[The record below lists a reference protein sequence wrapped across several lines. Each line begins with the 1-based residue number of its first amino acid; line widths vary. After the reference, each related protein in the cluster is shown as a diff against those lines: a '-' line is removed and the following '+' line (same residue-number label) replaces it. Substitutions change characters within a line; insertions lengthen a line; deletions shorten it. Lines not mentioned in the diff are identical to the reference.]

1 MLKTKVKASSINNLT
16 DARYF
21 AAWGVEWLGFNF
33 DEGAENYLKVS
44 DAKTI
49 SEWVDGVKLVGEFS
63 YHKIDEIKA
72 AIELLQLDVVQLGP
86 FTPEH
91 YLKTLQEEIPIIQEI
106 IIDPTVTTSAI
117 MGQLKASAPYVEH
130 FLLDFEKN
138 KIDWEELQSGKNFPS
153 RILSEICE
161 TFSCII
167 SIEIAAN
174 SLSELLKVINPTGL
188 SFKGG
193 QEEKIGFK
201 SFEELD
207 EIFEEIEILE

>member
-1 MLKTKVKASSINNLT
+1 MLKTKIKASSINNLT

-33 DEGAENYLKVS
+33 DEGTENYLSLS
-44 DAKTI
+44 DAKAI
-49 SEWVDGVKLVGEFS
+49 SEWVDGVQLVGEFS
-63 YHKIDEIKA
+63 YHELDAIKTA
-72 AIELLQLDVVQLGP
+72 VELLQLDAVQLGP

-91 YLKTLQEEIPIIQEI
+91 YLEALQEEISVIQEI
-106 IIDPTVTTSAI
+106 IIEPTHTASI
-117 MGQLKASAPYVEH
+117 LLGQLKEAAPYVEH
-130 FLLDFEKN
+130 FLLDFAKN
-138 KIDWEELQSGKNFPS
+138 KIGWQDLQAGKYFPS
-153 RILSEICE
+153 SILSEICE

-207 EIFEEIEILE
+207 EMFEEIEIFD